1 MPGGFV
7 QLRLSFENEP
17 VEVGEE
23 SEKISDLGYVF
34 GQNHQI
40 QSILTAEYLNPTK
53 SSNRIDTFVY
63 FFRVFLVGSYP

>member
-23 SEKISDLGYVF
+23 SEKIGEFRCSW
-34 GQNHQI
+34 
-40 QSILTAEYLNPTK
+40 ILLDAIASGPVQKHCKFENSLP
-53 SSNRIDTFVY
+53 TFVY
-63 FFRVFLVGSYP
+63 YFPDVSS

>member
-1 MPGGFV
+1 MPKDIA

-53 SSNRIDTFVY
+53 SSNRNASFVY
-63 FFRVFLVGSYP
+63 FFRVFLVGRYP